1 MNQQELK
8 RHISR
13 GEGQYLEFKKKAN
26 HPEKIVKE
34 LVAFANTGGGL
45 LVLGVDDDGTL
56 SGTRNIEGEAF
67 ILEDAIK
74 KWVRPKPAYE
84 VEVIKLNEKKGIAL
98 FRIEEGNR
106 KPYNVKLEGDEGKG
120 RAYVR
125 SGEESLQASRE
136 MREIIR
142 RRLKPGNIGFEFGE
156 KEKILMQ
163 YIEES
168 GKITIPEFRRV
179 AKIPKFVA
187 SRTLIKLVLANV
199 LDIKPSGT
207 EDLYFSKTPATTSEA
222 R

>member
-1 MNQQELK
+1 MDLQELK
-8 RHISR
+8 RLISR

-26 HPEKIVKE
+26 HPEKIIKE

-56 SGTRNIEGEAF
+56 SGTRNIEGEVF
-67 ILEDAIK
+67 ILEDAIT
-74 KWVRPKPAYE
+74 KWVRPKPLYSIE
-84 VEVIKLNEKKGIAL
+84 TIKLNEKKGIAT
-98 FRIEEGNR
+98 FRIEEGKR
-106 KPYNVKLEGDEGKG
+106 KPYFVKLDDDEGRGK
-120 RAYVR
+120 AYVR

-156 KEKILMQ
+156 KEKLLMQ

-168 GKITIPEFRRV
+168 GEITIPEFRRV

-199 LDIKPSGT
+199 LDVKPSGT
-207 EDLYFSKTPATTSEA
+207 GDLYFPKTLATT
-222 R
+222 